1 MTTLTNSEGKILNY
15 TNEFIETILLQLNS
29 SNNYYTTGD
38 DDVLFIKIGSTKVLL
53 LDYTYHINRTIFQ
66 NYNINENT
74 INAYGLEFVLNNT
87 SNEYDLQ
94 SVYNGNSYIGI
105 ITDLQQVFLAIY
117 DISVSPSTYTGSENI
132 DITNNEISLNFPLK
146 INDEIVLNPRAYGIQ
161 FEMYAGTSG
170 ISFLQNISDGAQPIA
185 IFNSLDK
192 SVEFFGNLDIPN
204 FYNKTEVDAIDDELS
219 ALILN
224 TYTKPEV
231 EALISNIN
239 LTDYYTKT
247 EIDTSLGDYSTISYL
262 QDNYMTSLLITQTLM
277 NNYASITF
285 IIDNFYSKTEID
297 TTLSDYYSKSEI
309 DTTFSLYSPT
319 SQILSNFYSKLY
331 IDNLFITSAQIGT
344 LYYNKTET
352 DNLLLSYV
360 TGSYVDFTFYNKTQL
375 DNLLLSYATGSYVD
389 FTFYNKSD
397 TDYLLADKV
406 TTNSNASL
414 NTFNLSST
422 DSNNYPL
429 VITNNGD
436 NWYQGEYI
444 VNNANIGCIFRSKT
458 AGSSAYWWNGP

>member
-1 MTTLTNSEGKILNY
+1 MTTLTNSEGRIINY

-38 DDVLFIKIGSTKVLL
+38 NDVIFIKIGSTKVLL
-53 LDYTYHINRTIFQ
+53 LDYTYHISRNIFQ
-66 NYNINENT
+66 NYNINEN
-74 INAYGLEFVLNNT
+74 IIDNYGLEFILNNT

-105 ITDLQQVFLAIY
+105 ITELSQVFLALY
-117 DISVSPSTYTGSENI
+117 DTGTNTSTYTGSENI

-146 INDEIVLNPRAYGIQ
+146 INDEIVLNPRVNYYFGL
-161 FEMYAGTSG
+161 YAGTSG
-170 ISFLQNISDGAQPIA
+170 MTFLQNTVDGSQPIA

-285 IIDNFYSKTEID
+285 IIDNFYSKTDVKLDID
-297 TTLSDYYSKSEI
+297 
-309 DTTFSLYSPT
+309 P
-319 SQILSNFYSKLY
+319 
-331 IDNLFITSAQIGT
+331 
-344 LYYNKTET
+344 
-352 DNLLLSYV
+352 
-360 TGSYVDFTFYNKTQL
+360 
-375 DNLLLSYATGSYVD
+375 
-389 FTFYNKSD
+389 
-397 TDYLLADKV
+397 
-406 TTNSNASL
+406 
-414 NTFNLSST
+414 
-422 DSNNYPL
+422 
-429 VITNNGD
+429 
-436 NWYQGEYI
+436 
-444 VNNANIGCIFRSKT
+444 FRLKFM
-458 AGSSAYWWNGP
+458 